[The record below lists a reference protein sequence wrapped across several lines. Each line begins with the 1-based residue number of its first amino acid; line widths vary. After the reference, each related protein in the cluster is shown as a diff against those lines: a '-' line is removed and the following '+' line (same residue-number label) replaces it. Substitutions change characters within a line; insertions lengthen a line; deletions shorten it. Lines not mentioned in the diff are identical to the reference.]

1 MSERVL
7 KTHVEA
13 AKGALRSGPF
23 ETIEDAAR
31 AVATAVIE
39 ADGPTRWVVITQHG
53 DGPIAY
59 GPYASAETARK
70 AINSGLMLGEKCMLL
85 AMKPVPRAGHR
96 NTKKE
101 NG

>member
-7 KTHVEA
+7 KHHRDAAKSALSAGPYSTLDEA
-13 AKGALRSGPF
+13 AL
-23 ETIEDAAR
+23 

-39 ADGPTRWVVITQHG
+39 ADGPVRWVVIT
-53 DGPIAY
+53 DNGPTAY

-70 AINSGLMLGEKCMLL
+70 AIDSGLMLGGRAMLF

-96 NTKKE
+96 NPPKE
-101 NG
+101 NQ